1 MLIFFSFFPNKV
13 QPGKK
18 KKKEDLAKNT
28 NNRRKEEEKRKM
40 RPKRSNISKNMWKI
54 QKTKCL
60 VQNPRSW
67 VFADKTLIFC
77 ESKPRNVEET
87 AMHGGAKLHVWLWFC
102 KQTASTYGP
111 WLFSDFF
118 KSWNGKARRA
128 TCTQLSSCVATWH
141 RTFMH
146 AN

>member
-1 MLIFFSFFPNKV
+1 V

-60 VQNPRSW
+60 VQNPRS
-67 VFADKTLIFC
+67 
-77 ESKPRNVEET
+77 
-87 AMHGGAKLHVWLWFC
+87 
-102 KQTASTYGP
+102 
-111 WLFSDFF
+111 
-118 KSWNGKARRA
+118 
-128 TCTQLSSCVATWH
+128 
-141 RTFMH
+141 
-146 AN
+146 